1 LIPLRFIQP
10 FVGITLMVLLSA
22 VCQKTHGQPL
32 PYKQEVRG
40 VWITNVDSDVLSSR
54 EKIAEA
60 MDYLASRG
68 FNVVFPV
75 VWNKGYTLYP
85 SRTMRREFGTQ
96 LDQYNLSDLPF
107 KSQNRDPLRELIVEA
122 HRNGMEVI
130 PWFEFGFSS
139 SYSQNGGHL
148 INNRPHWKA
157 IDINGK
163 LVVKNGFD
171 WMDALN
177 PEVQNFMLNLIR
189 EVIEDYDVDGVQ
201 GDDRLPAMPAEGGYS
216 DQNIEMYRAEHNGQN
231 PPAQF
236 NNAAFMKWKADKLTN
251 FGGRLYRMVKQHDP
265 KLIVSMSP
273 SIFPFSYSQYLQDWP
288 RWMDSSYVD
297 LLHPQAYRY
306 DINSYRNLIIELVG
320 SGTGSS
326 GYVKPVDR
334 AKLSPGIL
342 IKAGNQFNRSTYIR
356 QAVEFNRS
364 RGINGEVFFFYEGL
378 RDKNEFA
385 ADTLYKYFYNVPAL
399 LPFRDGKIRRPKAII
414 VDENTPGAV
423 TTGTWTSTIEY
434 KGHNGGVLRTPEG
447 SASSIEWS
455 TKVPWTA
462 WYDVYVFNPVS
473 NFESSQA
480 ASYSTW
486 GDLGRKDTLI
496 NQRSAGRGWIK
507 IGTQFITAGNRK
519 FAELRSGSINNGR
532 HIFADGAMLI
542 LNRKLSPDI
551 VLDGML
557 LSNTQTTPPNVPVG
571 PILHQNYPNPFNPT
585 TTITFSLPQRDSI
598 SLDVLDI
605 SGKVA
610 RSMVVNS
617 TYQAGTHSML
627 FDGSMLASGVYII
640 RLQTSAGTVTQK
652 LTLLK

>member
-1 LIPLRFIQP
+1 
-10 FVGITLMVLLSA
+10 MVLAGVLS
-22 VCQKTHGQPL
+22 GMQPALAQTL

-75 VWNKGYTLYP
+75 VWNKGFTLYP
-85 SRTMRREFGTQ
+85 SRTMRREFGSQ

-107 KSQNRDPLRELIVEA
+107 KSQNRDPLKELIVEA

-130 PWFEFGFSS
+130 PWFEFGFST
-139 SYSQNGGHL
+139 SYSQNGGHI
-148 INNRPHWKA
+148 INNKPHWKA
-157 IDINGK
+157 IDINGN

-177 PEVQNFMLNLIR
+177 PEVQDFMLNLVR

-236 NNAAFMKWKADKLTN
+236 NNSAFMKWKADKLTH

-265 KLIVSMSP
+265 RLIVSMSP
-273 SIFPFSYSQYLQDWP
+273 SIYPFSYSQYLQDWP

-297 LLHPQAYRY
+297 MLHPQAYRY
-306 DINSYRNLIIELVG
+306 DINSYRNIIVELVG

-326 GYVKPVDR
+326 GYVKPADR
-334 AKLSPGIL
+334 TKLSPGIL
-342 IKAGNQFNRSTYIR
+342 IKAGNQFNRTTYIR
-356 QAVEFNRS
+356 QAVAFNRS
-364 RGINGEVFFFYEGL
+364 RGVNGEVFFFYEGL
-378 RDKNEFA
+378 REKNEFA

-399 LPFRDGKIRRPKAII
+399 LPYRQGKIRRPKGII
-414 VDENTPGAV
+414 VDEDTPGAV
-423 TTGTWTSTIEY
+423 ATGAWTPTTEY
-434 KGHNGGVLRTPEG
+434 KGHKDGALRTPEG
-447 SASSIEWS
+447 SGSTIEWS
-455 TKVPWTA
+455 ANVPWSA
-462 WYDVYVFNPVS
+462 WYDVYVFNPIS
-473 NFESSQA
+473 NFESTQA

-496 NQRSAGRGWIK
+496 NQRSTGRGWTK

-519 FAELRSGSINNGR
+519 FAELRSGSTNNGR
-532 HIFADGAMLI
+532 HVFADAAMLI

-551 VLDGML
+551 ELDGML
-557 LSNTQTTPPNVPVG
+557 LSSGEESTPDLPAG
-571 PILHQNYPNPFNPT
+571 PMLHQNFPNPFNPT
-585 TTITFSLPQRDSI
+585 TTIQFSLPQRDTV
-598 SLDVLDI
+598 SLDILDVA
-605 SGKVA
+605 GKVV
-610 RSMVVNS
+610 RTLVMDREYQPGIYDVV
-617 TYQAGTHSML
+617 
-627 FDGSMLASGVYII
+627 FDGSMLASGIYLM
-640 RLQTSAGTVTQK
+640 RLQTSFGSVTKK

>member
-1 LIPLRFIQP
+1 MLLAS
-10 FVGITLMVLLSA
+10 VLACTQLA
-22 VCQKTHGQPL
+22 HTQPL

-40 VWITNVDSDVLSSR
+40 VWITNVDSDVLSTR

-85 SRTMRREFGTQ
+85 SRTMSREFGSQ

-139 SYSQNGGHL
+139 SFSQNGGHL

-157 IDINGK
+157 IDINGN

-177 PEVQNFMLNLIR
+177 PEVQDFMLNLIR

-201 GDDRLPAMPAEGGYS
+201 GDDRLPSMPAEGGYS

-236 NNAAFMKWKADKLTN
+236 NNAAFMKWKADKLTH
-251 FGGRLYRMVKQHDP
+251 FGGRLYRTVKQHDP
-265 KLIVSMSP
+265 RLIVSMSP
-273 SIFPFSYSQYLQDWP
+273 SIYPFSYSQYLQDWP

-297 LLHPQAYRY
+297 MLHPQAYRY
-306 DINSYRNLIIELVG
+306 DINSYRNIVIELVG

-326 GYVKPVDR
+326 GYVKPADR
-334 AKLSPGIL
+334 GKLSPGIL
-342 IKAGNQFNRSTYIR
+342 IKSGNQFNRTTYIR

-364 RGINGEVFFFYEGL
+364 RGVNGEVFFFYEGL

-385 ADTLYKYFYNVPAL
+385 ADTLYKYYYNVPAL
-399 LPFRDGKIRRPKAII
+399 LPFRQGKIRRPKGII
-414 VDENTPGAV
+414 VDEDTPGAALTGAWTP
-423 TTGTWTSTIEY
+423 TTEY
-434 KGHNGGVLRTPEG
+434 KGHKGGVLRTPEG
-447 SASSIEWS
+447 SGSTIEWS
-455 TKVPWTA
+455 VNVPWTA
-462 WYDVYVFNPVS
+462 WYDVYVFNAS
-473 NFESSQA
+473 NFEASQA

-507 IGTQFITAGNRK
+507 IGTQFITSGNRK
-519 FAELRSGSINNGR
+519 FAELRSGSTNSSR
-532 HIFADGAMLI
+532 HVFADGAMLI

-551 VLDGML
+551 ELDGML
-557 LSNTQTTPPNVPVG
+557 LSNREEVTPDLPVG
-571 PILHQNYPNPFNPT
+571 PVLHQNYPNPFNPT
-585 TTITFSLPQRDSI
+585 TTIQFSLPERDI
-598 SLDVLDI
+598 VSLDVLDI
-605 SGKVA
+605 SGKVVH
-610 RSMVVNS
+610 SIVVNRE
-617 TYQAGTHSML
+617 YQLGIHSIM
-627 FDGSMLASGVYII
+627 FDGSMLASGVYLM
-640 RLQTSAGTVTQK
+640 RLQTSSGSVIKK